1 MRKTLVCLLVC
12 SAFSQVPVALAD
24 TQFVPDHVSVEKEIK
39 PGPNVFV
46 MDQSWSGTSMVTVF
60 GSNDLKAKGNIS
72 TGLISQFGLSKDKS
86 KLYTAS
92 VYPKR
97 IVWGDIDAVVQKFDV
112 KGLKLDKEIETSPK
126 MAQVSA
132 TVNTFSLSAGDKY
145 AFVQNATPAAS
156 VSVVD
161 LATNKA
167 VLEVPTPGCWGIYP
181 SQDATKFSSL
191 CGDGT
196 VTSYQLSGDAS
207 SYEASKSDKIFDT
220 DSDALFITSQR
231 DGNKLMF
238 TSFNGNMYVLD
249 DSGKTAKLDEKF
261 SYTKDIDGGW
271 LPGGYE
277 VIAYNKPND
286 IMFITMH
293 PDGHEG
299 SHKDGATEIWGVN
312 MKTHKVVTR
321 VKAEEPIS
329 LAVSQTKSPDLFALT
344 DWGIVTKYAF
354 SGSPLA
360 GKEVNKIEDAG
371 GFTQMLM
378 VDY

>member
-1 MRKTLVCLLVC
+1 MRKTSVCLLIW
-12 SAFSQVPVALAD
+12 SAFNVSGLAHAE
-24 TQFVPDHVSVEKEIK
+24 QPFVPDQVIVEKEIK

-46 MDQSWSGTSMVTVF
+46 IDQSWSGSSMITVF
-60 GSNDLKAKGNIS
+60 GSDDLSAKGNIS
-72 TGLISQFGLSKDKS
+72 TGLISQFNFSHDKS
-86 KLYTAS
+86 KLFTAS

-97 IVWGDIDAVVQKFDV
+97 IVWGEIEAVVQKFDV
-112 KGLKLDKEIETSPK
+112 KGLSLETEIPSSPK

-132 TVNTFSLSAGDKY
+132 TVNSFAISADDQY

-156 VSVVD
+156 VSVID
-161 LATNKA
+161 LSNNKQ
-167 VLEVPTPGCWGIYP
+167 VLEVPTPGCWGIYA
-181 SQDATKFSSL
+181 SQSASKFSAL

-196 VTSYQLSGDAS
+196 VTTYQLSSDAT
-207 SYEASKSDKIFDT
+207 SYEASKSKKIFDT

-249 DSGKTAKLDEKF
+249 DSGNTASLIEKF
-261 SYTKDIDGGW
+261 NYTEGVDGGW

-277 VIAYNKPND
+277 VIAYNKPNNM
-286 IMFITMH
+286 MFVTMH

-299 SHKDGATEIWGVN
+299 SHKDGATEIWGID
-312 MKTHKVVTR
+312 MESHDVVTR
-321 VKAEEPIS
+321 IEAEEPIS
-329 LAVSQTKSPDLFALT
+329 LAVSQTESPDVFALT
-344 DWGIVTKYAF
+344 DWGIVTKYTF
-354 SGSPLA
+354 SGNQFE
-360 GKEVNKIEDAG
+360 GKKQAEIEGAG